1 MTDDHAGAGLDAAAS
16 LSRSDD
22 GVAAQ
27 AQSATMSLELA
38 YSLLATEHMWRLL
51 DAEFGLLTEREVAQL
66 LQVPPTARNWFSER
80 RKAGQIIG
88 VRRGNSYRY
97 FGFQFDR
104 ELSVILPFVETLLDL
119 ARVNE
124 WTTESLSLWMLS
136 PSTSFAG
143 EGRPVDHLREPEAVL
158 AAAKLQMEELW

>member
-1 MTDDHAGAGLDAAAS
+1 MTDDHDGDGLDATAPR
-16 LSRSDD
+16 SRSDVV
-22 GVAAQ
+22 VAAQ
-27 AQSATMSLELA
+27 AQSATTSSELA
-38 YSLLATEHMWRLL
+38 YSLLATENMWRLM

-66 LQVPPTARNWFSER
+66 LRVPPTARNWVSER

-88 VRRGNSYRY
+88 VRRGDSYRSP
-97 FGFQFDR
+97 GFQFDR

-143 EGRPVDHLREPEAVL
+143 EDRPVGHLREPETVL